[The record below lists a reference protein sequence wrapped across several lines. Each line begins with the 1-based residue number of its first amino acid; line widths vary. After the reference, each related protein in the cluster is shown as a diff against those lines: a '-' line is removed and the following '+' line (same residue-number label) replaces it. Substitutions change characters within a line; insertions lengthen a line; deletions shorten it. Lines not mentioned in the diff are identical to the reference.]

1 MQAFICHYLQITYCL
16 SFQFSEND
24 YSNAILIYVRF
35 KCISMSI
42 TLSVIYVYNEI
53 YHLIIK
59 YIKVIINYIKFIY
72 IYIQYIKVIYMHIC
86 IYVYIYIYEDSCV
99 IVSDPLL
106 IGLSEFTNASWYY
119 RAWISDDPMLYK
131 IYI

>member
-1 MQAFICHYLQITYCL
+1 MHAFIYHYLQITYCL
-16 SFQFSEND
+16 SFHFSEND

-72 IYIQYIKVIYMHIC
+72 IYTIYKSHIYAYMYIC
-86 IYVYIYIYEDSCV
+86 IYIYIWR
-99 IVSDPLL
+99 LL
-106 IGLSEFTNASWYY
+106 CDCIRSSPDWSFRVHKCFLVLQNMNIWWSNA
-119 RAWISDDPMLYK
+119 I
-131 IYI
+131 

>member
-1 MQAFICHYLQITYCL
+1 MQAFIYHYLQITYCL
-16 SFQFSEND
+16 SFHFSEND

-59 YIKVIINYIKFIY
+59 YIKFIINYIKFIY
-72 IYIQYIKVIYMHIC
+72 IYTIYKSHIYAYMYIC
-86 IYVYIYIYEDSCV
+86 IYIYEDSCV

-119 RAWISDDPMLYK
+119 RTWISDDPMLYK